1 MKEKYS
7 GKLKIIIA
15 FSILFLV
22 VSIIL
27 TLIFLDSKKTY
38 TVTFDLDGGILMSGS
53 LEQRVMQGQ
62 DAIPPSAIKDGA
74 YLRGWSTSYQRITR
88 DIVITAVWEYEST
101 VGIIYTDSENQN
113 YVEIE
118 RVYQYLRGEVYLSAF
133 YNNKRVLGILDGAFR
148 DCDGITKVYLL
159 NGLIKIGDSAFEG
172 CTSLEEIEIPETVT
186 HLGKN
191 AFKGCSS
198 LKSLTL
204 NKGLLSI
211 GANAFEGCENLTEII
226 IPSSVTHIDPD
237 AFAGCENLVIKIFL
251 PEDEL
256 PIGWAD
262 GWFGDATLDFDET
275 YNNENSSSDNTS
287 ENKSNTED
295 TTVKED

>member
-1 MKEKYS
+1 MKEKYN

-62 DAIPPSAIKDGA
+62 DAIPPSAIKDRA
-74 YLRGWSTSYQRITR
+74 YLRGWSTSYHRITR

-101 VGIIYTDSENQN
+101 AGVIYTDSENQN

-118 RVYQYLRGEVYLSAF
+118 RVYPYLRGEVYLSAF
-133 YNNKRVLGILDGAFR
+133 YNNKRVLDILDGAFR

-159 NGLIKIGDSAFEG
+159 NGLIKIGDRVFEG

-198 LKSLTL
+198 LKSITL
-204 NKGLLSI
+204 NEGLLNI

-226 IPSSVTHIDPD
+226 IPSSVTHIAPD
-237 AFAGCENLVIKIFL
+237 AFAGCENLVIKILL

-262 GWFGDATLDFDET
+262 GWFGDATLDFSEAD
-275 YNNENSSSDNTS
+275 NNEDSTSDNTS
-287 ENKSNTED
+287 DDGSNTED
-295 TTVKED
+295 TTAKGD